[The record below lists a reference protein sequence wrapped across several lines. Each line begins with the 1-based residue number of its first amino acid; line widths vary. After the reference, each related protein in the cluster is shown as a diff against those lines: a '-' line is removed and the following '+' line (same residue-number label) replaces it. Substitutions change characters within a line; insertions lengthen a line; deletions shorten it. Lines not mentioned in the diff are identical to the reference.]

1 MLLKV
6 LTDFRS
12 LKIGDKAHVPIHIHK
27 QKRKLTTII
36 IIIIIKAFG
45 QMQLLRIKRQLQI
58 YFSKIT

>member
-36 IIIIIKAFG
+36 IIIIKAFG

>member
-36 IIIIIKAFG
+36 IIIKAFG